1 MAKKKNAEQ
10 GTAKGAGKK
19 AKAPQTTAEVRLS
32 ADPRARRQI
41 ALAKSYAGLGAFAF
55 VAYSAYSGGAQFVD
69 VAERALL
76 WGMAAYV
83 LVWALAVQVW
93 RHLAVAEVKA
103 AEKRWRQ
110 RKEEEEDQIRKLTAI
125 LEDNGLPTTG
135 TGAMPPM

>member
-1 MAKKKNAEQ
+1 MAKKKPDP
-10 GTAKGAGKK
+10 KKGKK
-19 AKAPQTTAEVRLS
+19 GAPQTAADVRVAEH
-32 ADPRARRQI
+32 PRAKRQI
-41 ALAKSYAGLGAFAF
+41 ALAKSYAGLGAFMY
-55 VAYSAYSGGAQFVD
+55 VAYSAYNGGAQFVD
-69 VAERALL
+69 VASRALL
-76 WGMAAYV
+76 WGVAAYV